1 LAEADVRT
9 NDLEGARAL
18 VNQIRTRAGKT
29 RQGPGDAGRASIAVA
44 IATPTVATATP
55 YGVYQVGL
63 YTTPWT
69 DPVYAL
75 AAVQA
80 ERRLEL
86 AMEGQRFFD
95 LRRWG
100 LEIPTLNGYLT
111 GIGGGREDTRRL
123 YLTSA
128 LPVAAKHHEY
138 PIPTIQIE
146 LSGGATSLLKQN
158 TGW

>member
-1 LAEADVRT
+1 
-9 NDLEGARAL
+9 
-18 VNQIRTRAGKT
+18 
-29 RQGPGDAGRASIAVA
+29 
-44 IATPTVATATP
+44 
-55 YGVYQVGL
+55 VYQVGL

-100 LEIPTLNGYLT
+100 LEIPTLNAYVT
-111 GIGGGREDTRRL
+111 GLPVSLGGGGREDSRRF
-123 YLTSA
+123 YLKSA
-128 LPVAAKHHEY
+128 VPLEAKHHLY

-146 LSGGATSLLKQN
+146 LSGGASSALKQN